1 MRPLGSKYYQHPPK
15 QIVIRLVYFCI
26 IMINAIPAAKGIS
39 ERFVTREIVTGKRL
53 NINHLKYPFG
63 EYLEASMD
71 ADVTNY
77 MKGRTHPC
85 LSLGPSGNLQGSQIF
100 FDLEIGKV
108 LLRRTITRL
117 PMPER
122 VIKFINDW
130 GNT

>member
-1 MRPLGSKYYQHPPK
+1 MLPLGSKAYQHTHK

-53 NINHLKYPFG
+53 NINHFKASFG
-63 EYLEASMD
+63 EYIEASMD
-71 ADVTNY
+71 SDITNY
-77 MKGRTHPC
+77 MRGRTHPC
-85 LSLGPSGNLQGSQIF
+85 ISLGPSGNLQGYQIF

-117 PMPER
+117 TMPER
-122 VIKFINDW
+122 VIKCINDW
-130 GNT
+130 GNK